1 MLVQAR
7 EEEISKLKNKMANLR
22 AQVRNFQQAQKI
34 AEYKADFSDT
44 DKLMILESVLLSVV
58 GTEALEPIT
67 RRVLASFS
75 NDEFWKENKNKET
88 DKILL
93 ALAINKI
100 N

>member
-22 AQVRNFQQAQKI
+22 AQVRNFQQSQKT

-58 GTEALEPIT
+58 GTEAL
-67 RRVLASFS
+67 
-75 NDEFWKENKNKET
+75 
-88 DKILL
+88 
-93 ALAINKI
+93 
-100 N
+100 